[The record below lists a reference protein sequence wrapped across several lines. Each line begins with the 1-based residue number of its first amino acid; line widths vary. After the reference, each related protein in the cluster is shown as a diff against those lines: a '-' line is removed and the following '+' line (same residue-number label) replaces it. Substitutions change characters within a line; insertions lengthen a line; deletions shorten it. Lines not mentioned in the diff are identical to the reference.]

1 MRRTA
6 DHDTVQGTVGVY
18 GSQKLEY
25 NCLCYVSTLH
35 SLTFEITSFSFS
47 NLTLFIITV
56 LLNFKYFLFVLMVY
70 FINEV
75 YPEHKFYYR

>member
-1 MRRTA
+1 MQRTA
-6 DHDTVQGTVGVY
+6 DHDTVQGTAGVY

-47 NLTLFIITV
+47 NLKFIKTV

-70 FINEV
+70 FRKEV
-75 YPEHKFYYR
+75 YPE